1 MKKMLPSSLTQRI
14 LQRFPGKLTYCF
26 AYGSGVKKQ
35 TGYNDKQ
42 QKSAMIDLMF
52 SVDDPYEFH
61 AQNLKKN
68 PHDYSFMRFLGSKIV
83 GDYQDYACGVYCNTL
98 IPIDENTTIKY
109 GVMRTSDLS
118 EDLYHWTHLYA
129 AGRLHKPV
137 ETLIKPTNQELI
149 DAIDKN
155 LENALR
161 ASLLMLPKEFT
172 YFDLFHEIASISY
185 HMDFRMVIGEKKN
198 KVQNIVEPQQMEFL
212 KLYAPYLK
220 KFKEFVDV
228 PDFSS
233 VSDERI
239 QQDKSHTAILNQL
252 KELPIRVHMMFKD
265 MDKSIEQVAHDSSHQ
280 LTVRHALG
288 KINWESSIAQTMKNI
303 PTAGL
308 FKSMRYGSRKLLKTF
323 SK

>member
-1 MKKMLPSSLTQRI
+1 MLPSSLTQRI

-35 TGYNDKQ
+35 TGYDDKE
-42 QKSAMIDLMF
+42 QKNAMIDLMF

-61 AQNLKKN
+61 AQNLKQN
-68 PHDYSFMRFLGSKIV
+68 PHDYSFMRFLGSKII

-98 IPIDENTTIKY
+98 IPIDDNTTIKY
-109 GVMRTSDLS
+109 GVMRTIDLS
-118 EDLYHWTHLYA
+118 EDLHHWTHLYA

-137 ETLIKPTNQELI
+137 ETLIEPTNQELI
-149 DAIDKN
+149 DGIEKN
-155 LENALR
+155 REHALR
-161 ASLLMLPKEFT
+161 AALLMLPKEFT
-172 YFDLFHEIASISY
+172 YFELFHEIASISY

-198 KVQNIVEPQQMEFL
+198 KVQNIVEPQQKEFL

-220 KFKEFVDV
+220 KMKQFVDV
-228 PDFSS
+228 PDLST

-239 QQDKSHTAILNQL
+239 RQDKSHSTLLMQL
-252 KELPIRVHMMFKD
+252 EALPTRVHMMFHE
-265 MDKSIEQVAHDSSHQ
+265 MEKSVEQTAHDPSHQ
-280 LTVRHALG
+280 TTVRYAIA

-308 FKSMRYGSRKLLKTF
+308 FKSMRYGSRKFLKTF